1 MTGVQTC
8 ALPIYYGAEPDELFA
23 LGDRYQV
30 DVAPLVELGGAGV
43 QISSVADAE
52 NIIKT
57 KLM

>member
-1 MTGVQTC
+1 MLFRSKKIC
-8 ALPIYYGAEPDELFA
+8 EDYGAEPDELFA

>member
-1 MTGVQTC
+1 M
-8 ALPIYYGAEPDELFA
+8 LFRSDELFA